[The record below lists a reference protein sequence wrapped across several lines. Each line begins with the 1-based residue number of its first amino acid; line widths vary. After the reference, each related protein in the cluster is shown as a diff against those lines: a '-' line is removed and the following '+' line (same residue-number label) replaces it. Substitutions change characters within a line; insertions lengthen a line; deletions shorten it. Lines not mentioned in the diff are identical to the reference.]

1 MIRRSL
7 LFKNLSNNDLNKAMK
22 RFTPWLELICVEVMM
37 LLVDSI
43 AELHGGVVNQG
54 LNIVKSVLNSTPTI
68 DRAD

>member
-1 MIRRSL
+1 
-7 LFKNLSNNDLNKAMK
+7 MK
-22 RFTPWLELICVEVMM
+22 RFAPWLELICVEVMM
-37 LLVDSI
+37 LFVDSI

>member
-22 RFTPWLELICVEVMM
+22 RFTPWLELICVEVIM
-37 LLVDSI
+37 LLVESI

-54 LNIVKSVLNSTPTI
+54 LNIVKSILNSTPTI

>member
-22 RFTPWLELICVEVMM
+22 RFTPWLELICVEVIM
-37 LLVDSI
+37 LLVESI

-54 LNIVKSVLNSTPTI
+54 LNIVKSVLNSRPTI